1 MRGHASSE
9 DDRALDR
16 LIACALVAEPRASV
30 GRVWRMVPAARLLRS
45 AELRERIRA
54 QQRRAQKVRG
64 WLESLGSGSVR
75 E

>member
-1 MRGHASSE
+1 MRHHASSE

-30 GRVWRMVPAARLLRS
+30 GRVWRMVPEARTLRS
-45 AELRERIRA
+45 AELRERMRA
-54 QQRRAQKVRG
+54 QQRRAAKVRG
-64 WLESLGSGSVR
+64 WLQSLGTELVR